1 MKNAKFSPM
10 YWKVRHHALI
20 DLQRQI
26 GYPKLFFTIAPY
38 EWSFP
43 YHDWVLDEMAKALQ
57 SRLNLPAAETLH
69 IAQVF
74 KEVVRGL
81 LTGWNQKNN
90 NDNAKRERGD
100 RTWSKHLL
108 RCRDGSEKETV
119 SGFFGRFEYQ
129 DGKRKEGTQQ
139 YHGRGS
145 IHLHCLIWLDDVQA
159 IKLEEV
165 MSASVPEN
173 EPLLAAYVKGN
184 ATTAGK
190 SSCAVNEEPS
200 GWNEF
205 ADSFRLHHTEEDY
218 CDGRRAYFMDIMDA
232 LKCHQDVQIT
242 DSDREGT
249 GQCKE
254 VVGLITCEC
263 ARLSRMSERKL
274 LHSCCFSGFAKMK

>member
-1 MKNAKFSPM
+1 M
-10 YWKVRHHALI
+10 YWKVRHLALI

-43 YHDWVLDEMAKALQ
+43 YHDWVLDEMAKALK

-74 KEVVRGL
+74 KELVKGL

-90 NDNAKRERGD
+90 NANTKRERDD
-100 RTWSKHLL
+100 RTWSRHLL
-108 RCRDGSEKETV
+108 RCRDGSGTDTV
-119 SGFFGRFEYQ
+119 SQFFGRFEYQ

-145 IHLHCLIWLDDVQA
+145 IHLHCLIWLNDVKA

-165 MSASVPEN
+165 MSASLPEGD
-173 EPLLAAYVKGN
+173 PLLAAYVKGD

-200 GWNEF
+200 GWDEF
-205 ADSFRLHHTEEDY
+205 AGNFRLHHTEEDY
-218 CDGRRAYFMDIMDA
+218 CDGRRAYFMDVMDA

-242 DSDREGT
+242 DSDREGF
-249 GQCKE
+249 G
-254 VVGLITCEC
+254 
-263 ARLSRMSERKL
+263 
-274 LHSCCFSGFAKMK
+274 